1 MGMLVRDLGSRVG
14 AGFVAVFALSAA
26 GCEDT
31 PPPNPAGAF
40 YLDFRDTGAEC
51 GLASHEAE
59 MGVVGSS
66 GDPELIP
73 NLHGGA
79 EVTCTVE
86 AASGG
91 FRVSAELADAPNL
104 RITIPVLSTENT
116 ADNPADGS
124 ATYAS
129 TDTGGDVY
137 ASPPETPCKFWLDA
151 EDGQSVRAGEAWLSF
166 ECDAIDNE
174 GFSCALSTSYV
185 AVRNCAGASPEEE
198 E

>member
-1 MGMLVRDLGSRVG
+1 MTHASHPAEARAALGIDDGLVRISVGLEAADDLWADIER
-14 AGFVAVFALSAA
+14 AL
-26 GCEDT
+26 T
-31 PPPNPAGAF
+31 
-40 YLDFRDTGAEC
+40 
-51 GLASHEAE
+51 

-73 NLHGGA
+73 NLQGGA

-137 ASPPETPCKFWLDA
+137 ASPPETPCKFWLDL
-151 EDGQSVRAGEAWLSF
+151 EDWMTRASHVVDAAVLVGALDEARCTGPRAPSS
-166 ECDAIDNE
+166 A
-174 GFSCALSTSYV
+174 APRP
-185 AVRNCAGASPEEE
+185 APRR
-198 E
+198 

>member
-1 MGMLVRDLGSRVG
+1 MGG
-14 AGFVAVFALSAA
+14 AALLSA

-40 YLDFRDTGAEC
+40 YIDFRDTGAEC

-66 GDPELIP
+66 GDPELVA
-73 NLHGGA
+73 NLDGGA
-79 EVTCTVE
+79 EVSCTVE

-91 FRVSAELADAPNL
+91 FRVSAELDDAPNL
-104 RITIPVLSTENT
+104 RVNVPVISSENT

-137 ASPPETPCKFWLDA
+137 ASPTDTPCKFWIDA
-151 EDGQSVRAGEAWLSF
+151 EDGQFVRAGEAWLSF

-174 GFSCALSTSYV
+174 GFSCALSTSYL
-185 AVRNCAGASPEEE
+185 AVRNCAGATEEE